1 MPIFAP
7 RTTQYLCKMNKPLNS
22 WQKEMYR
29 LFEQQIKFA
38 IASAIATLVDYTLYL
53 LFTLYFFFAPVPS
66 NIVSSFCGMVVN
78 FLLHKR
84 MVFTLQRKVHH
95 AFMLSLLISVGGI
108 GLGTFIIYLLTQEAF
123 FLKHQYITKLIAT
136 GIVFFYNFYFK
147 QYAFEKRIGIS
158 KKMKKNLETSSKKQ
172 PVLPR

>member
-1 MPIFAP
+1 MPIFAASY
-7 RTTQYLCKMNKPLNS
+7 TLNLCKMNKSQFS
-22 WQKEMYR
+22 WQKKMYG
-29 LFEQQIKFA
+29 LFEQKIKFA
-38 IASAIATLVDYTLYL
+38 IASAIATLVDYMLYL

-95 AFMLSLLISVGGI
+95 AFLLSLLVSVGGI
-108 GLGTFIIYLLTQEAF
+108 GLGTFIIYLLTQEVF

-147 QYAFEKRIGIS
+147 QYAFEKRMGIS
-158 KKMKKNLETSSKKQ
+158 EKFKKNLRTRSKKE
-172 PVLPR
+172 PVLPQ

>member
-1 MPIFAP
+1 
-7 RTTQYLCKMNKPLNS
+7 
-22 WQKEMYR
+22 MYR

>member
-1 MPIFAP
+1 MNTPLSSW
-7 RTTQYLCKMNKPLNS
+7 YKKLC
-22 WQKEMYR
+22 R

-84 MVFTLQRKVHH
+84 MVFTLKRKVHH
-95 AFMLSLLISVGGI
+95 AFLLSLLVSVGGI

-147 QYAFEKRIGIS
+147 QYAFEKRMGIS
-158 KKMKKNLETSSKKQ
+158 EKFKKQ
-172 PVLPR
+172 LKTPLKKEPV